1 MVVTF
6 MDEIGIVQLKVDKY
20 GISFCDGKAY
30 FTGYY
35 DGTDYKIE
43 TKNIIEITP
52 E

>member
-6 MDEIGIVQLKVDKY
+6 MDEIGFVQLKVDKN
-20 GISFCDGKAY
+20 GIGFCYGKAY
-30 FTGYY
+30 FTGE

-43 TKNIIEITP
+43 TENIIESTP